1 VARYIQILT
10 EVFELAKLAPNP
22 YLINGNE
29 GFENSYRV
37 PQALEIRVCR
47 VKQACCERKD
57 I

>member
-1 VARYIQILT
+1 VARYIQVLT